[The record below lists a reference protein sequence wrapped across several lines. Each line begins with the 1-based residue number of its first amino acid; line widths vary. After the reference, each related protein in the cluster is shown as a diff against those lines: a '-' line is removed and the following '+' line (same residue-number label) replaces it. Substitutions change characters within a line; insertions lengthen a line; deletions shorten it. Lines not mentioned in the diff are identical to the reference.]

1 MFAVMA
7 EGTPQALAFY
17 RRRGFRPDGAGK
29 TVTEWEGLGTIRLV
43 R

>member
-1 MFAVMA
+1 MFAVLA

-17 RRRGFRPDGAGK
+17 RRRGFRPDEAGK
-29 TVTEWEGLGTIRLV
+29 TVTEWEGRGTIRLV